1 MHLTFE
7 GDADDEDVG
16 TGDVG
21 DVAVDVAVVCVIGL
35 VAEEDSSRGPCVV
48 VLPSVVAGELPL
60 CKSLSIAL
68 KLPAHSSRPESEGCT
83 QTSKS
88 GENTVPGP
96 HLNSYAFGRDDSS
109 FTHR

>member
-7 GDADDEDVG
+7 GDDGGDDGGADDVA
-16 TGDVG
+16 
-21 DVAVDVAVVCVIGL
+21 DVAADVAVVCAIGL

-48 VLPSVVAGELPL
+48 VLPSVVAAEVPL

-83 QTSKS
+83 HTFKS

-96 HLNSYAFGRDDSS
+96 HVNS
-109 FTHR
+109 

>member
-1 MHLTFE
+1 MHLTCE
-7 GDADDEDVG
+7 GDDGGDDDVADVA
-16 TGDVG
+16 GDVP
-21 DVAVDVAVVCVIGL
+21 VVCAIEL
-35 VAEEDSSRGPCVV
+35 VPEEDSSRVPCVV
-48 VLPSVVAGELPL
+48 VVPSVVPTEDPL

-83 QTSKS
+83 QTFKS

-96 HLNSYAFGRDDSS
+96 QVNSYAFGRDDSS